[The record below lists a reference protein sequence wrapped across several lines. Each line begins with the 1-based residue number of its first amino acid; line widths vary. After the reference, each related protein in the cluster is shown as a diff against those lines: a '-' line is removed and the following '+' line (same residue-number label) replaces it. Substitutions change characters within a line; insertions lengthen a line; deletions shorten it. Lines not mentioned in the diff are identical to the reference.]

1 MGLPWWSSGWDSMLP
16 MQGAQVQSLVEE
28 LDSAHCNCFH
38 AKMKIPQAA
47 PKTQYG
53 QINKNLKKSIYGV
66 SVREC

>member
-1 MGLPWWSSGWDSMLP
+1 MLP

-28 LDSAHCNCFH
+28 LDPARCNCFH

-53 QINKNLKKSIYGV
+53 QINKYFKK
-66 SVREC
+66 